1 MTFSETNK
9 EKHLRRI
16 KSTVTQSQVQ
26 ESNDGHPLGKM
37 LSGKM
42 LAPSPAFQK
51 ALLGILCWDLCRDFR
66 DVDASQ
72 NGENCQQHLKLSLIL
87 SPTSPIRLQRSS
99 PTSTNCHL
107 HG

>member
-51 ALLGILCWDLCRDFR
+51 ALLGIYHMPNMQKRRKLSST
-66 DVDASQ
+66 SQ
-72 NGENCQQHLKLSLIL
+72 TITIISFCHQHL
-87 SPTSPIRLQRSS
+87 
-99 PTSTNCHL
+99 
-107 HG
+107 

>member
-1 MTFSETNK
+1 MSFSETNK

-51 ALLGILCWDLCRDFR
+51 ALLG
-66 DVDASQ
+66 S
-72 NGENCQQHLKLSLIL
+72 HLTQFI
-87 SPTSPIRLQRSS
+87 TIYDRLDI
-99 PTSTNCHL
+99 
-107 HG
+107 

>member
-51 ALLGILCWDLCRDFR
+51 ALLGIYHMLMLPCYISEPEFGGHGQLRGGKGR
-66 DVDASQ
+66 GTPAT
-72 NGENCQQHLKLSLIL
+72 GKLVAWK
-87 SPTSPIRLQRSS
+87 T
-99 PTSTNCHL
+99 
-107 HG
+107 

>member
-1 MTFSETNK
+1 MTFSESNK

-51 ALLGILCWDLCRDFR
+51 ALLGMYS
-66 DVDASQ
+66 SQ
-72 NGENCQQHLKLSLIL
+72 FNTSCDIKYITYCLPLRYAAYLKACMRFTPIFSPGKSLRRANIKG
-87 SPTSPIRLQRSS
+87 P
-99 PTSTNCHL
+99 
-107 HG
+107 

>member
-1 MTFSETNK
+1 MKIMRFSDNNK
-9 EKHLRRI
+9 EKQLRRI

-51 ALLGILCWDLCRDFR
+51 ALMGWYLMGSYGFR
-66 DVDASQ
+66 AFKSFIDSNDI
-72 NGENCQQHLKLSLIL
+72 HI
-87 SPTSPIRLQRSS
+87 
-99 PTSTNCHL
+99 
-107 HG
+107 

>member
-1 MTFSETNK
+1 MTFSESNK

-51 ALLGILCWDLCRDFR
+51 ALLGMYFSQFITSCDKIYHILLTVTCFLHR
-66 DVDASQ
+66 
-72 NGENCQQHLKLSLIL
+72 EN
-87 SPTSPIRLQRSS
+87 
-99 PTSTNCHL
+99 
-107 HG
+107 